1 MAVTSGTVT
10 ATTAAAWIPE
20 LWVDA
25 TLEAVEF
32 SAVWQK
38 RVSRQFEQ
46 FATVGNTF
54 DVRRTPNLSVQTKSS
69 GLSNTI
75 NWEVNTEQKHQI
87 TVSTVEYAAFMVEDP
102 AKAQI
107 LGDTQGY
114 YSKKIGYA
122 LTRGR
127 EVSLAALPAS
137 LSSHTAIGVLGDEL
151 TSDDYLLGYQDM
163 ITAGLMEDDLTA
175 DENFSIVLSPQAW
188 VAALK
193 VDVFTNRQYNTKGDA
208 IQRASI
214 GNIYSFPVY
223 VSNLTK
229 VNGAGHDCVMMH
241 RGCFALVVQKEVS
254 VVSSYIIESIGT
266 GVLGWNLYGTSE
278 LTYPPE
284 AVTTGNPG
292 TYTAVDNRGVHLKT
306 V

>member
-1 MAVTSGTVT
+1 MAVTSGTQT
-10 ATTAAAWIPE
+10 ATTAASWIPE

-54 DVRRTPNLSVQTKSS
+54 DVRRGANLTTQTKST
-69 GLSNTI
+69 GLANTI
-75 NWEVNTEQKHQI
+75 SWETTTEQKQQI
-87 TVSTVEYAAFMVEDP
+87 TVSTVEYAAFMIEDP

-107 LGDTQGY
+107 MGDFQGH
-114 YSKKIGYA
+114 YSNKIGYA

-127 EVSLAALPAS
+127 EVTLAALPAS
-137 LSSHTAIGVLGDEL
+137 LASHTAIGVLANEL
-151 TSDDYLLGYQDM
+151 TSDDYLAAYQDM

-175 DENFSIVLSPQAW
+175 DENFSVILSPQAW

-229 VNGAGHDCVMMH
+229 SNGGGHDCVMMH
-241 RGCFALVVQKEVS
+241 RGCFALVVQKEVN
-254 VVSSYIIESIGT
+254 VVSSYVIESIGT
-266 GVLGWNLYGTSE
+266 GVLGWNLYGTAE
-278 LTYPPE
+278 LNYPPE
-284 AVTTGNPG
+284 AVTSGDPG